1 MTTITASP
9 PRSDSRWP
17 DRLAPL
23 AAGWLGL
30 WGVLA
35 LVGTLTGAGY
45 PFGANDRNGGD
56 VNLLRLVPVDLAT
69 PLFAG
74 VLLTAAVAA
83 LAMSRPAVR
92 PAGPLRALLA
102 GYGWAVAFVLAVVVP
117 DVRVLVILGYLP
129 ILIVGAPFGWPP
141 VDYADIF
148 NWALFARFAALAGGL
163 LLAGAVLAWQRR
175 TAAACVGCG
184 RDHTDRGWT
193 TPAAAARWGRWAAGT
208 AAVIPF
214 TYALTRFAWA
224 AGIPLGI
231 SREFLTE
238 MQDSGLVW
246 AGFGLGAFATVGAIL
261 TLGLVQRWGE
271 RFPRWMLG
279 LAGRRVPVTL
289 AVVPATLVAIA
300 VTAASF
306 GLLSNP
312 KFWELT
318 GGLSLTGAPMLLW
331 PLWGVAL
338 GVATYAYH
346 LRRRGACRRC
356 GRG

>member
-9 PRSDSRWP
+9 ARPGSRWP

-35 LVGTLTGAGY
+35 LVGTLTATGY
-45 PFGANDRNGGD
+45 PFGTNDQHGGD

-74 VLLTAAVAA
+74 VLLTAAVTA
-83 LAMSRPAVR
+83 LVMNRPAAR
-92 PAGPLRALLA
+92 TPGPLRALLA
-102 GYGWAVAFVLAVVVP
+102 GYGWAVAFLLAVVVP
-117 DVRVLVILGYLP
+117 DARVLVVLGYLP
-129 ILIVGAPFGWPP
+129 VLLVGAPFGWPP
-141 VDYADIF
+141 IDYSDVF

-163 LLAGAVLAWQRR
+163 LLAGAVLTWQRR
-175 TAAACVGCG
+175 TAGACVGCG
-184 RDHTDRGWT
+184 RDDTDRGWT
-193 TPAAAARWGRWAAGT
+193 TPAAAARWGRWAAGI
-208 AAVIPF
+208 AAVIPL

-238 MQDSGLVW
+238 MQESGLVW

-271 RFPRWMLG
+271 RFPRWMVG

-289 AVVPATLVAIA
+289 AVLPATLVAIA
-300 VTAASF
+300 VTAATL

-312 KFWELT
+312 EFWRLT
-318 GGLSLTGAPMLLW
+318 GGFSLTGAPMLLW

-338 GVATYAYH
+338 GAATYAYH
-346 LRRRGACRRC
+346 LRRRGTCRRC
-356 GRG
+356 DRG